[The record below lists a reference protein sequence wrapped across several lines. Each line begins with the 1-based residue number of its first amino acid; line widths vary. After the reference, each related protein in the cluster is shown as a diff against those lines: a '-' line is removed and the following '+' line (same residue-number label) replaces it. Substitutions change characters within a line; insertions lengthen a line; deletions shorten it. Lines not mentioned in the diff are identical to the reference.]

1 MKIISI
7 LILSLIVFQTNP
19 TIWDLLTDNNKVEIF
34 KEIEKQQENR
44 FGCKKWTYE
53 FIIEGIYLTLYGEC
67 KETNL

>member
-34 KEIEKQQENR
+34 KEIEKQQKINNCMR
-44 FGCKKWTYE
+44 ITLKK
-53 FIIEGIYLTLYGEC
+53 I
-67 KETNL
+67 